1 MLNAANLCPSP
12 YPVQQRV
19 FELTRDIDADPS
31 SHNRKKFADLREVA
45 RCALAEYLGAR
56 PEEIAIVRN
65 TSEGNNMV
73 INGLTFEPGDE
84 VIIWDENHPT
94 ATDARLASLEE

>member
-1 MLNAANLCPSP
+1 M
-12 YPVQQRV
+12 
-19 FELTRDIDADPS
+19 
-31 SHNRKKFADLREVA
+31 
-45 RCALAEYLGAR
+45 AEYLGAR